1 MSQKVYI
8 ANTPL
13 ILENAE
19 GVEYRVERGEAVEL
33 TPEQYQLVA
42 AHVTEGRIS
51 DEDLAAAGEEAVPSA
66 DMPPAGPETPPAE
79 DKPKRGNR
87 KQADQAGKE

>member
-1 MSQKVYI
+1 MSQKIYI

-13 ILENAE
+13 ILETAD

-33 TPEQYQLVA
+33 SPEQYQLVA
-42 AHVTEGRIS
+42 AHVTEGSIS
-51 DEDLAAAGEEAVPSA
+51 AADLAAAGEGADPSA
-66 DMPPAGPETPPAE
+66 DSPPAEPETPPAE

-87 KQADQAGKE
+87 KAGAE

>member
-1 MSQKVYI
+1 MSQKIYI

-13 ILENAE
+13 ILETAD

-33 TPEQYQLVA
+33 SPEQYQLVA
-42 AHVTEGRIS
+42 AHVTEGSIS
-51 DEDLAAAGEEAVPSA
+51 AADLAAAGEGAAPSA
-66 DMPPAGPETPPAE
+66 DSPPAEPETPPAE

-87 KQADQAGKE
+87 KAGAE

>member
-1 MSQKVYI
+1 MSKKVYI

-42 AHVTEGRIS
+42 AHVTEGSIS
-51 DEDLAAAGEEAVPSA
+51 AEDLAAAGEEAVPSA
-66 DMPPAGPETPPAE
+66 DTPPADPETPPTE
-79 DKPKRGNR
+79 DKPKRGGR
-87 KQADQAGKE
+87 KAE

>member
-1 MSQKVYI
+1 MSQKIYI

-13 ILENAE
+13 ILETAD

-33 TPEQYQLVA
+33 SPEQYQLVA
-42 AHVTEGRIS
+42 THVTEGSIS
-51 DEDLAAAGEEAVPSA
+51 AADLAAAGEGAAPSA
-66 DMPPAGPETPPAE
+66 DSPPAEPETPPAE

-87 KQADQAGKE
+87 KAGAE

>member
-42 AHVTEGRIS
+42 AHVTEGSIS
-51 DEDLAAAGEEAVPSA
+51 AADLATAEEAALPA
-66 DMPPAGPETPPAE
+66 DTPPAEADTPPTE
-79 DKPKRGNR
+79 DKPKRGGR
-87 KQADQAGKE
+87 KAE

>member
-1 MSQKVYI
+1 MLKVYI

-19 GVEYRVERGEAVEL
+19 GVEYRVERGEAVAL

-42 AHVTEGRIS
+42 AHVTEGSIS
-51 DEDLAAAGEEAVPSA
+51 AEDLAAAGEEAVPSA
-66 DMPPAGPETPPAE
+66 DTPPADPETPSAE

-87 KQADQAGKE
+87 KAGAE

>member
-1 MSQKVYI
+1 MSQKIYI

-13 ILENAE
+13 ILETAD

-42 AHVTEGRIS
+42 AHVTEGSIS
-51 DEDLAAAGEEAVPSA
+51 AADLAAAGEEAAPAAAAPSA
-66 DMPPAGPETPPAE
+66 PETPPAE
-79 DKPKRGNR
+79 DKSRRGNR
-87 KQADQAGKE
+87 KNGTE